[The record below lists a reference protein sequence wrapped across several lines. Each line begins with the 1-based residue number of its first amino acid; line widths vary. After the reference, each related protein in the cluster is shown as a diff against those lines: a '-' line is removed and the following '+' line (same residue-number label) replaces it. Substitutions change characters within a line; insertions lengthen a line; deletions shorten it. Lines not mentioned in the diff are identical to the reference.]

1 MEVGQLLAAASSVLA
16 SARASWLITEGEYG
30 DINARPM
37 GGLRPLRPG
46 SWRMLYLADIR
57 SRKVADIRRSGQST
71 VIVQH
76 GNDAFV
82 NLAGLAEVLE
92 EASEV
97 RIHWISDYDR
107 YFPTEQDRV
116 NAALIT
122 LNVKRMD
129 LWIRGVTPEPFGLR
143 PTSLEQ
149 NTDGVWQIRQ

>member
-1 MEVGQLLAAASSVLA
+1 MDVGQLLAAASSVLT

-37 GGLRPLRPG
+37 GGLRLLRPG

-97 RIHWISDYDR
+97 RVHWISDYDR

-116 NAALIT
+116 N
-122 LNVKRMD
+122 
-129 LWIRGVTPEPFGLR
+129 
-143 PTSLEQ
+143 
-149 NTDGVWQIRQ
+149 